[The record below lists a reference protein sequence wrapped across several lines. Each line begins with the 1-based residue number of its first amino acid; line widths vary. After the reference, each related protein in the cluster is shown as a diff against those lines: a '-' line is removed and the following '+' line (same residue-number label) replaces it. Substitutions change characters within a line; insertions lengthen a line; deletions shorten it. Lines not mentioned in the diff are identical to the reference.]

1 MPRYDYS
8 CLKCKHIQEIS
19 HPMSGPT
26 QTLSC
31 EKCNSSKLEKIISS
45 PYVRFDGPGWQTN
58 DSRGIAK
65 PNGAPDMDSSN
76 FRE

>member
-1 MPRYDYS
+1 MPNYDYLCSS
-8 CLKCKHIQEIS
+8 CGSTQEES
-19 HPMSGPT
+19 HPMSGP
-26 QTLSC
+26 SKKI
-31 EKCNSSKLEKIISS
+31 KCNKCASTKMEKVITA

-65 PNGAPDMDSSN
+65 PDGGADMDSSN

>member
-1 MPRYDYS
+1 M
-8 CLKCKHIQEIS
+8 
-19 HPMSGPT
+19 
-26 QTLSC
+26 
-31 EKCNSSKLEKIISS
+31 EKVITA

-65 PNGAPDMDSSN
+65 PDGGADMDSSN